1 MTDKIKKVE
10 NNTLDMAESAEAL
23 KERTDQLA
31 AKQDEILRHI
41 KNLSIKSPL
50 VQEGV
55 RDTP

>member
-50 VQEGV
+50 V
-55 RDTP
+55 